1 MKTNLAA
8 NLRKKIRVV
17 KDFPKKGILFQDIT
31 SITDDAKLLRQVV
44 KSISQ
49 YVKKN
54 KFTKIAA
61 VEARG
66 FIFGAPLAYMLGIP
80 FVPVRKPGKLPRE
93 VLRQSYQLE
102 YGEDILEIHT
112 DSICKGDKV
121 LLVEDLLATGG
132 TIEATAK
139 LVQQLGGHASDA
151 AFVVSLPEL
160 GGEKR
165 IEAMGINILKLVEFE
180 GE

>member
-31 SITDDAKLLRQVV
+31 SITDDAKLLSQVV

-66 FIFGAPLAYMLGIP
+66 FIFGTAIAYECNIPL
-80 FVPVRKPGKLPRE
+80 VPIR
-93 VLRQSYQLE
+93 
-102 YGEDILEIHT
+102 
-112 DSICKGDKV
+112 
-121 LLVEDLLATGG
+121 
-132 TIEATAK
+132 
-139 LVQQLGGHASDA
+139 
-151 AFVVSLPEL
+151 
-160 GGEKR
+160 
-165 IEAMGINILKLVEFE
+165 
-180 GE
+180 